1 MSSPTPPGSASSWR
15 RALPRVAISLLIAG
29 GFAWALQR
37 GGLPLAPTPAALA
50 TLRWWAVPSFF
61 VAMLGCLYF
70 RTSRWVYML
79 RPTSPRV
86 SSFRAFAVCLLGY
99 GTIFF
104 APLRLG
110 EMVRP
115 YLITSNE
122 EEVTFAQALGTVAA
136 ERAIDGLIMVMMTA
150 FALAAS
156 SPISPLPDH
165 VGGLPL
171 PVSLV
176 PRALFS
182 AAVLFGLAFG
192 GMAAV
197 YAMREQALALIR
209 GILGRF
215 SGKLAVRVSSLVER
229 VLHGFAL
236 LRSWRDTGP
245 FLRDT
250 VLYWLLQAAAN
261 WLMLA
266 GVGLSVTFSQACVT
280 LGIIS
285 LGSLLPAGPGF
296 FGAYQVATYTSL
308 AMYYS
313 MSDVTTGGA
322 MFVLG
327 SYVAHIALNLLCCAV
342 GFAMLA
348 RFGSRAHGRT
358 TA

>member
-1 MSSPTPPGSASSWR
+1 MSTPVPTTSGSSLR
-15 RALPRVAISLLIAG
+15 RALPRVLISLLIAG
-29 GFAWALQR
+29 GFAWALER
-37 GGLPLAPTPAALA
+37 GGLPLAPSPAALA

-61 VAMLGCLYF
+61 VLMLGCLYF

-86 SSFRAFAVCLLGY
+86 SSFRAFAVCLIGY

-115 YLITSNE
+115 YLIVSSDE
-122 EEVTFAQALGTVAA
+122 DVTFAQALGTVAA

-150 FALAAS
+150 IALAAS
-156 SPISPLPDH
+156 TPISPLPDH
-165 VGGLPL
+165 VGGLPV

-176 PRALFS
+176 PRALLS
-182 AAVLFGLAFG
+182 AAALFGVAFAV
-192 GMAAV
+192 MAALH
-197 YAMREQALALIR
+197 AARGRALSLVRATI
-209 GILGRF
+209 GRF
-215 SGKLAVRVSSLVER
+215 STKLAER
-229 VLHGFAL
+229 ITSILERLLQGFAL
-236 LRSWRDTGP
+236 LQSLRHTGP

-261 WLMLA
+261 WAMLA
-266 GVGLSVTFSQACVT
+266 GVGLSASFSQACVT

-322 MFVLG
+322 MFVLA
-327 SYVAHIALNLLCCAV
+327 SYVAHIALNLLCCV
-342 GFAMLA
+342 LGFAMLA
-348 RFGSRAHGRT
+348 RHRRA